1 MRLAGKVAVITG
13 AASGNGREI
22 ALRFAQEGADLVLPD
37 IYYNGAEGVCTL
49 LRVYGRRAIATQTD
63 VSKKAEVDAMI
74 ATAVREMGRIDII
87 VANAGIQIGRPFL
100 DLAEE
105 DWDRVIDVNLKGVFL
120 CSQAAARQMVA
131 QGDGGCI
138 ITIASIMAQVG
149 AAGAAAYAASKGGVV
164 QLTKSMAIAL
174 APHDIRVNAIA
185 PGFIDT
191 AMTEVLGAPVKKMLE
206 DRTPQERFGH
216 PADVAAVAAFL
227 ASTDAGFITGST
239 ITTDGG
245 FTAGFYSA
253 QAARAA
259 ATAAAEA
266 NLSPD
271 PSPRRGGAPQ
281 RHGSATGVPAEQPDR
296 RRDEAGRPRESGSP
310 PLRGEGSGER

>member
-13 AASGNGREI
+13 AASGNGRET

-37 IYYNGAEGVCTL
+37 VYYNGAEGLCTL
-49 LRVYGRRAIATQTD
+49 LRVSGRRCIATQTD
-63 VSKKAEVDAMI
+63 VSVKAEVDAMI
-74 ATAVREMGRIDII
+74 ATAVEEMGRIDIM
-87 VANAGIQIGRPFL
+87 VANAGIQIGKPFL
-100 DLAEE
+100 ELTEA
-105 DWDRVIDVNLKGVFL
+105 DWDRVIGVNLKGVFL
-120 CSQAAARQMVA
+120 CGQAAARQMVA
-131 QGDGGCI
+131 QGNGGCI
-138 ITIASIMAQVG
+138 INIASIMATVG

-174 APHDIRVNAIA
+174 APQEIRVNAIA

-191 AMTEVLGAPVKKMLE
+191 SMTEVLGAPLKKMIE

-216 PADVAAVAAFL
+216 PADVANVAAFL
-227 ASTDAGFITGST
+227 ASSDAAFITGST
-239 ITTDGG
+239 IYTDGG

-266 NLSPD
+266 
-271 PSPRRGGAPQ
+271 A
-281 RHGSATGVPAEQPDR
+281 
-296 RRDEAGRPRESGSP
+296 AGQT
-310 PLRGEGSGER
+310 